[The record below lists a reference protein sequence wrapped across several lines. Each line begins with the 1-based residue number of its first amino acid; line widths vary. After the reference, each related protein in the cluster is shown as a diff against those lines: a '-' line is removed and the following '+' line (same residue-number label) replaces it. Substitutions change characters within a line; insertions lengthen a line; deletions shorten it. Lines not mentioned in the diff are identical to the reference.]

1 MTTRSSIRK
10 RTPATEPSTGPEAE
24 LDRIDAQILR
34 RLQQD
39 GRLKITKL
47 SEEVNLSVTPC
58 FDRVKRLER
67 LGYIRSYH
75 AHLNAE
81 RLGLALQAY
90 IAVNLEKT
98 TPELLDE
105 FVAAVIALD
114 EVVECQMVGGGVD
127 FLVKVRA
134 RDMNSFLQFTRE
146 RFSAIRG
153 VKQTHTY
160 FVMQDVKSTHEV
172 AVPG

>member
-1 MTTRSSIRK
+1 MTTRSSTRK
-10 RTPATEPSTGPEAE
+10 RTLATEPSTGPEVE

-39 GRLKITKL
+39 GRLPVSRL
-47 SEEVNLSVTPC
+47 AEEVHLSVTPC

-90 IAVNLEKT
+90 IAVSLEKT
-98 TPELLDE
+98 TPEFFDE
-105 FVAAVIALD
+105 FMATVVDLE
-114 EVVECQMVGGGVD
+114 EVLECQMVGGGMD
-127 FLVKVRA
+127 FLVKVRV
-134 RDMNSFLQFTRE
+134 RDMNAFWQFMRE

-153 VKQTHTY
+153 VKQTQTY
-160 FVMQDVKSTHEV
+160 FVMQDVKSSHEV